1 MHLLPRPH
9 NMHARTQALLEVNAH
24 MTDLRRDAGKG
35 EEEGDVLEILPI
47 QLLFGTWGKET
58 VALHV

>member
-1 MHLLPRPH
+1 MILPGSQARIYRP
-9 NMHARTQALLEVNAH
+9 APKCTRVQALLEVNAH

-47 QLLFGTWGKET
+47 QLLFGT
-58 VALHV
+58 